1 MAVKR
6 LTGKLIDIGLLA
18 RNTYLLKIE
27 FEEEVEFIPGQFVSM
42 KVNDEGLRRSYSI
55 ASLPKGKEIELL
67 VDIAPMGVGSKYI
80 LSLKKGD
87 FMEFLCFLGK
97 FTIDEESLM
106 KDKILFVGTGAG
118 IAPLKPMIEDLLNN
132 KKYTGRV
139 NLIWGMRHEDDLY
152 WQEEF
157 KDIQDRFGTFLA
169 IRWPTDDFYLY
180 DDISILQDIFP
191 AVFSYLFEDKSI
203 IENCKVEGATN
214 SYNTSGVYVLNGI
227 IYGGIDDH
235 EPLFL
240 SDN

>member
-157 KDIQDRFGTFLA
+157 KDIQDRFGNFEFKIVLSKPDTTWVGEKGHVQDLINIKYKKLTNMSA
-169 IRWPTDDFYLY
+169 YLCGNPEM
-180 DDISILQDIFP
+180 IGQVNNILIEKGLEKTEI
-191 AVFSYLFEDKSI
+191 LFERF
-203 IENCKVEGATN
+203 A
-214 SYNTSGVYVLNGI
+214 
-227 IYGGIDDH
+227 
-235 EPLFL
+235 
-240 SDN
+240 